1 MPIIHAMLTAAVL
14 AADTTTYR
22 VENHGRQAGE
32 MAVIRNG
39 DSIVVRYAHIDRNR
53 GRWVENRYRVNAA
66 GMIIGGES
74 RPSSRTGVAG
84 EVTESYSLRGDSVSW
99 QRGSSSGTASKTSG
113 VFTLGNST
121 AFDQAR
127 IVRHLLDQPERSSSM
142 IPVGMLRLEIA
153 ADTMVPT
160 RRGTQRVRLAMVH
173 SGLGGVPSAV
183 WVDARGELVASS
195 VGWFVT
201 VHPDAEPALPVLRA
215 IEIAYR
221 DRDANARAAGIVA
234 LASGIIII
242 RNADVFDSER
252 GVMRPRTSIVIRN
265 DRIVEIGPTES
276 VQTPAGAHLIDGTGR
291 SVVPGLWDM
300 HTHFQLTSQNAGSI
314 RQLAGGITTIRDMAA
329 DTDIGV
335 SHRDR
340 ANDGT
345 LVSPRVLLA
354 GFIEGPGLWAGPSA
368 ALAATEAEARAL
380 VAQYDSLGYEQVKLY
395 NLIHPDLVPA
405 IARETRARGMRL
417 SGHVPR
423 GLSVGAAI
431 RLGYDEINHA
441 AFLFSTF
448 YQDSLYFP
456 EMRPYSGVAA
466 RVAPH
471 INVDGAPMTALL
483 ADLKAHGTVV
493 DGTFNLWMRDTTGAD
508 STEARKANGNYL
520 RLIKRLHETGITI
533 VAGTDGS
540 SYNLEL
546 ETYQRAGIPAA
557 DVLRIASIVPARVM
571 KMDADYGSI
580 AVGKVADLVM
590 VSGKPAERI
599 ADLRNVQVVIRAGRA
614 YEPHALNQALGMQAR
629 PAATS
634 RTPDD
639 DLH

>member
-1 MPIIHAMLTAAVL
+1 MPIIHAILTAVAL
-14 AADTTTYR
+14 ATDTTTYL
-22 VENHGRQAGE
+22 VENHGRQSGE
-32 MAVIRNG
+32 MAVIRLG

-53 GRWVENRYRVNAA
+53 GRWVENRYRVNGA
-66 GMIIGGES
+66 GTIIGGES

-84 EVTESYSLRGDSVSW
+84 AATESFAVRGDSISW
-99 QRGSSSGTASKTSG
+99 RRGSATGTVRTNG
-113 VFTLGNST
+113 VFSLGNST

-127 IVRHLLDQPERSSSM
+127 VVRHLLAQPELTSSTVPLGTM
-142 IPVGMLRLEIA
+142 RLEIA

-160 RRGTQRVRLAMVH
+160 RVGPRRVRLALLH
-173 SGLGGVPSAV
+173 SGLGGVPTAV
-183 WVDARGELVASS
+183 WVDARGELFASS
-195 VGWFVT
+195 VGWFIT
-201 VHPDAEPALPVLRA
+201 AHPDAAPALPVLRA

-221 DRDANARAAGIVA
+221 DREANARAAGIVA
-234 LASGIIII
+234 LASGHIII

-252 GVMRPRTSIVIRN
+252 GIMRPRTSIVIRN
-265 DRIVEIGPTES
+265 DRIVEIGPSES
-276 VQTPAGAHLIDGTGR
+276 VQAPAGAHVIDGTGR

-314 RQLAGGITTIRDMAA
+314 RQLADGITTIRDMAA

-345 LVSPRVLLA
+345 LVSPRVLLG

-380 VAQYDSLGYEQVKLY
+380 VREYASLGYEQVKLY

-405 IARETRARGMRL
+405 IAQETHARGMRL

-466 RVAPH
+466 RVAPN
-471 INVDGAPMTALL
+471 IDVNGAPMTALL

-508 STEARKANGNYL
+508 STEARRANGSYL
-520 RLIKRLHETGITI
+520 RLIKRLHEMGVTI

-546 ETYQRAGIPAA
+546 ETYQRAGIPAV

-571 KMDADYGSI
+571 GMEKDYGSI
-580 AVGKVADLVM
+580 AVGKIADLVI
-590 VSGKPAERI
+590 VSGKPAEHI
-599 ADLRNVQVVIRAGRA
+599 ADLRNVELVIRAGRA
-614 YEPHALNQALGMQAR
+614 YEPRTLNQALGMQPR
-629 PAATS
+629 RAAAS
-634 RTPDD
+634 RTP
-639 DLH
+639 